1 VAHLLF
7 NPHRK
12 PLSDMRT
19 SHALPKTLLAT
30 AAVAVFTASAA
41 LLPLSADAATFRF
54 ARSADVSSWDIHAQN
69 VGVNN
74 ALHSAVYETLV
85 EYNSK
90 TFKPEPQLATGWKQV
105 TPTQLR
111 ISLRPGVKFSDGSA
125 LTADDVKFSLER
137 AKAKTSN
144 YAVYTLGIDR
154 VEVVDANTLDIF
166 SDVPNPVLVNQLTEL
181 RIMSK
186 PWAEKNNALLP
197 KDIKTSDEPYTHRN
211 TLGTGPFVL
220 KSWTADQRLVL
231 AANPNWW
238 GRGKFAGNVTDVV
251 YTPIKSDATRTAA
264 LLSGEVDFVLDP
276 SLQDVPRIRQ
286 QPGLKVL
293 DGAENR
299 TIFLGMDQFRDELQ
313 NSSVKGKNPLKDVR
327 VRRALYQAIDINA
340 IQRVVLRGL
349 AQPTGAIVARQVNGW
364 TPKAD
369 VRWPYDPAAAQK
381 LLAEAGYPQ
390 GFEVDF
396 ACSAGR
402 YINDEQLCQ
411 AITAQWAKVGVK
423 AKLRSLPFATYFPMI
438 QRNEASI
445 YLLGW
450 GVPTFDAFYSLQ
462 SLIRSPGAGGDG
474 NFNLGRFSNPQ
485 QDALIE
491 RIKKETDT
499 ATRNGLIEQA
509 LVKDHELIS
518 HIPLYNQV
526 IPWAATQKVEII
538 HRADNRIDWRLL
550 KVN

>member
-1 VAHLLF
+1 MC
-7 NPHRK
+7 P
-12 PLSDMRT
+12 
-19 SHALPKTLLAT
+19 SHPLPKTLLAT
-30 AAVAVFTASAA
+30 AAAAVFTASSA
-41 LLPLSADAATFRF
+41 LLPLSADAATFRY
-54 ARSADVSSWDIHAQN
+54 ARSADLTSWDIHAQN
-69 VGVNN
+69 VGTNN

-105 TPTQLR
+105 SPTQLR
-111 ISLRPGVKFSDGSA
+111 ISLRQGVKFSDGSP
-125 LTADDVKFSLER
+125 LTAEDVKFSLER
-137 AKAKTSN
+137 AKAKSSN
-144 YAVYTLGIDR
+144 YAVFTQGIDR
-154 VEVVDANTLDIF
+154 VVVVDPQTIDIF
-166 SDVPNPVLVNQLTEL
+166 SDLPNPVLVNQLTEL
-181 RIMSK
+181 RIMSR
-186 PWAEKNNALLP
+186 PWAEKNNTTIP
-197 KDIKTSDEPYTHRN
+197 KDIKVSEENYAHRN
-211 TLGTGPFVL
+211 ALGTGPFVL
-220 KSWTADQRLVL
+220 KSWSPDQRVVL
-231 AANPNWW
+231 SANPLWW
-238 GRGKFAGNVTDVV
+238 GRGKFPGNVTEVI

-264 LLSGEVDFVLDP
+264 LLSGEVDFVIDP

-286 QPGLKVL
+286 QPRLKVL

-299 TIFLGMDQFRDELQ
+299 TIMLGMDQFRDELPGS
-313 NSSVKGKNPLKDVR
+313 NVKGKNPLKDVR
-327 VRRALYQAIDINA
+327 VRQALYQAIDINA
-340 IQRVVLRGL
+340 VQRVVLRGL
-349 AQPTGAIVARQVNGW
+349 AQPTGTLIARQVNGW

-369 VRWPYDPAAAQK
+369 VRWPYDATAAQK
-381 LLAEAGYPQ
+381 LLADAGYPQ

-423 AKLRSLPFATYFPMI
+423 AKLRTLPFATYFPMI

-450 GVPTFDAFYSLQ
+450 GVPTFDAFYTLQ
-462 SLIRSPGAGGDG
+462 SLVRSPGAGGDG

-491 RIKKETDT
+491 RIKKETDP

-509 LVKDHELIS
+509 LVQDHALIS
-518 HIPLYNQV
+518 HIPLYNQI
-526 IPWAATQKVEII
+526 IPWAASKKVEIT
-538 HRADNRIDWRLL
+538 HRADNRIDWRQL